1 MLTYPNTWGTAG
13 RRTLV
18 KAAGRVGWGQVGRVS
33 EPVAAAVAFAAVH
46 GACLPIRACALVYDL
61 GAVAGTSA
69 QPEPAGQVVGTNV
82 VNGWLADNPEKHA
95 KQLVFSEGTCIQYE
109 VTCAF
114 NRKALDL
121 KHKLAAVV
129 ENLVPSGIT
138 VKVTPLRSAN
148 GDKTNWATYTPD
160 ATATKPFTVPA
171 DVLAMTPM

>member
-1 MLTYPNTWGTAG
+1 
-13 RRTLV
+13 
-18 KAAGRVGWGQVGRVS
+18 VS

-138 VKVTPLRSAN
+138 VKVTRCAAP
-148 GDKTNWATYTPD
+148 
-160 ATATKPFTVPA
+160 TATRRTGRP
-171 DVLAMTPM
+171 TPPTPPPRNPSPSPPTSSP